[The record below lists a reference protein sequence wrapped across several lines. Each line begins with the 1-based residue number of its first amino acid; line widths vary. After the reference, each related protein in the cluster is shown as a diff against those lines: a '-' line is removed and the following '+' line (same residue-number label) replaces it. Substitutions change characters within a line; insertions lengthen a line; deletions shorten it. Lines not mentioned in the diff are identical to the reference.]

1 MSLVIC
7 SYCYIEYIVYLKLL
21 VTPVSVLWPRKLS
34 YPEVKRRGRC
44 SSAFG
49 LFLAEGGAGRKGWNA
64 LSPELKAGTTS
75 LRVAS
80 KKFTPL

>member
-1 MSLVIC
+1 M
-7 SYCYIEYIVYLKLL
+7 
-21 VTPVSVLWPRKLS
+21 TPVSLLKPRKSS

-64 LSPELKAGTTS
+64 LSPELKAGTTL

-80 KKFTPL
+80 KKIYPLVMVGGQKTETD

>member
-1 MSLVIC
+1 M
-7 SYCYIEYIVYLKLL
+7 
-21 VTPVSVLWPRKLS
+21 TPVSVLWPRKLS

-64 LSPELKAGTTS
+64 LSPELKAGTTF
-75 LRVAS
+75 VAS
-80 KKFTPL
+80 GFQKICPPCDGWRTKTETD